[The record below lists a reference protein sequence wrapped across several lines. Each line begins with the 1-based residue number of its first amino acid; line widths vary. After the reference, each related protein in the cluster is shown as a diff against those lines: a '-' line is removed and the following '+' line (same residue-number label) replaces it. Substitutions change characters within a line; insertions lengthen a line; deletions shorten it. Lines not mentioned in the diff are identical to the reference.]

1 MKLHDLL
8 KINKTVS
15 VIVLWSLKIQ
25 IISLL
30 FRVPLW
36 AGCLITIVDTF
47 TFLFLDKY
55 GLRKLELFF
64 GVLIALMAVTFGYEY
79 VMSKPE
85 QGEVVKGLFFP
96 WCTDCDSG
104 ALLQAVG
111 IIGAVIM
118 PHNLYLH
125 SALVKSRDIDRTKP
139 EKLKEANFYYLIES
153 SAALL
158 CSLVINI
165 FVVSVF
171 GHGLYHKTNSELV
184 SYSKHL
190 CKCIF

>member
-1 MKLHDLL
+1 M
-8 KINKTVS
+8 
-15 VIVLWSLKIQ
+15 
-25 IISLL
+25 
-30 FRVPLW
+30 
-36 AGCLITIVDTF
+36 DTF

-79 VMSKPE
+79 VMSEPD

-96 WCTDCDSG
+96 WCTDCDSS

-125 SALVKSRDIDRTKP
+125 SALVKSRDIDRNKP

-184 SYSKHL
+184 SILIMFNYA
-190 CKCIF
+190 FYY

>member
-1 MKLHDLL
+1 MNIFVTFLL
-8 KINKTVS
+8 LS
-15 VIVLWSLKIQ
+15 
-25 IISLL
+25 
-30 FRVPLW
+30 RVPLW
-36 AGCLITIVDTF
+36 AGCLITIIDTF

-64 GVLIALMAVTFGYEY
+64 AILIALMAVTFGYEY
-79 VMSKPE
+79 VVAKPE

-96 WCTDCDSG
+96 WCTNCDSS

-111 IIGAVIM
+111 IVGAVIM

-125 SALVKSRDIDRTKP
+125 SALVKSRDIDRSKP
-139 EKLKEANFYYLIES
+139 EKIKEANFYYLIES
-153 SAALL
+153 SLALL

-184 SYSKHL
+184 STGAY
-190 CKCIF
+190 C